1 MLKVNDF
8 VKANLVKTAGEFEV
22 LAELLQLK
30 QTDTFR
36 VLKIDDG
43 GYNSG
48 FLGVTE
54 ISINGIPY
62 NIKDVDENQWYWAF
76 FTVDQFTETDC
87 FTIVENEEP
96 SFQCETILDISPT
109 TAMCLRAPERSSSD
123 VFKHLIEEVG
133 EYTKTLYRPLECDES
148 SASECADVI
157 NTLIDTLWLDYRS
170 KDYFKDV
177 NDTDLM
183 CVMMSELNECI
194 AVKSAKWAKVVGVK

>member
-8 VKANLVKTAGEFEV
+8 VKTNLVKIAGEFEV
-22 LAELLQLK
+22 LAELLQRK

-43 GYNSG
+43 G
-48 FLGVTE
+48 FEPDIIGVTE
-54 ISINGIPY
+54 IDVNGVSY
-62 NIKDVDENQWYWAF
+62 NIEDINDNYWAF
-76 FTVDQFTETDC
+76 FTVDQFIETDC

-109 TAMCLRAPERSSSD
+109 TAMCLRAPERSNGD